1 MYRYILFD
9 LDGTLTDPG
18 EGITNSVAYALE
30 QFGIPTPDRKAL
42 YPFIG
47 PPLLDSFA
55 KYYGMGEADA
65 QRALYEYRVYFRARG
80 IFENALYP
88 KTVWLLQQLRA
99 AGKQI
104 LLATSKPEEFAEQI
118 LAHFEL
124 RQYFDCVAGA
134 SMDEA
139 RSKKS
144 DVIAYAL
151 QKAGITNTNEAVMV
165 GDRHHD
171 VVGARENGL
180 SAIGVLWG
188 YGDEAELREAGAA
201 EICRDMDEL
210 ASILRKT
217 KGDV

>member
-1 MYRYILFD
+1 MYPYILFD

-30 QFGIPTPDRKAL
+30 QFGIRVPDRKAL

-55 KYYGMGEADA
+55 KYYGMKKADC
-65 QRALYEYRVYFRARG
+65 QRALYEYRVYFRAKG
-80 IFENALYP
+80 ILENALYP

-99 AGKQI
+99 TGRH
-104 LLATSKPEEFAEQI
+104 LVLATSKPEEFAEQI
-118 LAHFEL
+118 LAHFDL
-124 RQYFDCVAGA
+124 RQYFDCIAGA
-134 SMDEA
+134 SMDET

-151 QKAGITNTNEAVMV
+151 QKAGVTEISEAVMV
-165 GDRHHD
+165 GDRRHD
-171 VVGARENGL
+171 VEGARANGMPT
-180 SAIGVLWG
+180 IGVLWG

-201 EICRDMDEL
+201 AICRDMEEL
-210 ASILRKT
+210 VSILLKT
-217 KGDV
+217 EGDV